1 MLVHGVMNRDEPA
14 SPPYRPPQASI
25 PTRAPEPPDVP
36 PSSRNRT
43 KRYPQC
49 MLFPGLP
56 GIATAVGLSAVI
68 WLIICL
74 KSRREPV
81 AFDPGGKHGEFGKR
95 LLPMYL
101 DITKF
106 VLGLAAG
113 SIVVLVGSLNFGQPS
128 GRSLKPFASP
138 LFLVAMS
145 IIYGVLFMILLALN
159 YEHHL
164 HHPNDPRSY
173 TRFKY
178 TRNQSLGFGA
188 LVCFCI
194 SYIWLIAA
202 ATR

>member
-1 MLVHGVMNRDEPA
+1 
-14 SPPYRPPQASI
+14 
-25 PTRAPEPPDVP
+25 
-36 PSSRNRT
+36 
-43 KRYPQC
+43 
-49 MLFPGLP
+49 MLFPGFP
-56 GIATAVGLSAVI
+56 GVATAVGLFAII
-68 WLIICL
+68 WLMVYLRTKGQPI
-74 KSRREPV
+74 V
-81 AFDPGGKHGEFGKR
+81 FDPGSKHGEFGKR

-113 SIVVLVGSLNFGQPS
+113 SIVLLVGSLNFNQSGGRPS
-128 GRSLKPFASP
+128 LRSFASP

-145 IIYGVLFMILLALN
+145 IIYGVLFMIFLALN

-164 HHPNDPRSY
+164 HHPNDPDSY

>member
-1 MLVHGVMNRDEPA
+1 MPR
-14 SPPYRPPQASI
+14 R
-25 PTRAPEPPDVP
+25 
-36 PSSRNRT
+36 RT
-43 KRYPQC
+43 GPGKNIRYPQC
-49 MLFPGLP
+49 MLFPGFP
-56 GIATAVGLSAVI
+56 GVATAVGLFALI
-68 WLIICL
+68 WLIIYF
-74 KSRREPV
+74 KSKGEPV
-81 AFDPGGKHGEFGKR
+81 VFDPGGKHGEFGKR

-113 SIVVLVGSLNFGQPS
+113 SIVLLVGSLNFTQAN

-164 HHPNDPRSY
+164 HHPNDPHSY
-173 TRFKY
+173 TLFKY

-188 LVCFCI
+188 LLCFCI